1 MKKPIIIGL
10 AIIMGMSLL
19 AVTVMADQTMDQ
31 IEKTGKIK
39 LGFRE
44 GSIPFAFVDPK
55 VGKHVGF
62 SVDMAN
68 ELAKYLGMRFG
79 KKIEIV
85 PHTVTPKT
93 RIPMVVNGTVDVEM
107 GSTTYTWASRKS
119 AMICAACRN
128 QPTREMNRLNWL

>member
-1 MKKPIIIGL
+1 MKKLLNLGI
-10 AIIMGMSLL
+10 AAMMVTSLL
-19 AVTVMADQTMDQ
+19 AIPALADQTMDQ

-68 ELAKYLGMRFG
+68 ELAKYLGLRFG
-79 KKIEIV
+79 KTIEV
-85 PHTVTPKT
+85 DPLPLHPK
-93 RIPMVVNGTVDVEM
+93 P
-107 GSTTYTWASRKS
+107 ASPWWLTAPSMLRWVRQPILKNARSKPTS
-119 AMICAACRN
+119 A
-128 QPTREMNRLNWL
+128 

>member
-1 MKKPIIIGL
+1 MKNRITIGL
-10 AIIMGMSLL
+10 AIIMGISLL
-19 AVTVMADQTMDQ
+19 AVPVMADQTMDQ

-68 ELAKYLGMRFG
+68 ELAD
-79 KKIEIV
+79 
-85 PHTVTPKT
+85 PSP
-93 RIPMVVNGTVDVEM
+93 
-107 GSTTYTWASRKS
+107 
-119 AMICAACRN
+119 
-128 QPTREMNRLNWL
+128 